1 MQQKFFPF
9 LVLFLFIGSK
19 CYNFAKKISV
29 MARNNPNRN
38 RRRLEKDNIKSFPVT
53 KETTLLPFLMEKLV
67 SLSRT
72 EIKALLKY
80 KHIAVKKKP
89 VTQFDMP
96 LLPGDI
102 VDVNFGRSF
111 YLFSH
116 PQIKILYED
125 EWLIVIE
132 KASGLLSVANETTRE
147 KTAHYILTEYLRRD
161 NPDAE
166 LFVCHRL
173 DQFTSGVLIFS
184 KNEQLKDEMRENWDF
199 YVKERKYICVT
210 EKIPEKPE
218 DDITSYLVE
227 KNNLQVQSTSDAKR
241 GKMAVTHYRVIQS
254 KGRYAL
260 VDVEIFT
267 GKKNQIRV
275 HMSDIGAPI
284 AGDMKYGAETS
295 PARRLM
301 LHNYRLSFIHPV
313 KGELMRFSL
322 PTPYSFKQLTS
333 PEL

>member
-1 MQQKFFPF
+1 MAN
-9 LVLFLFIGSK
+9 ISSK
-19 CYNFAKKISV
+19 KS
-29 MARNNPNRN
+29 
-38 RRRLEKDNIKSFPVT
+38 RRRFENDNIKSFPVT
-53 KETTLLPFLMEKLV
+53 EETTLLPFLLEKLHL
-67 SLSRT
+67 LSRT

-80 KHIAVKKKP
+80 RHIAVKGNP
-89 VTQFDMP
+89 VTQFNKP

-111 YLFSH
+111 YQFSH

-125 EWLIVIE
+125 EWIIVIE
-132 KASGLLSVANETTRE
+132 KSSGLLSVANESTRE
-147 KTAHYILTEYLRRD
+147 NTAHYILQEYVRRE
-161 NPDAE
+161 NPDSN
-166 LFVCHRL
+166 LYVCHRL

-184 KNEQLKDEMRENWDF
+184 KNEELKDELRKNWDF

-210 EKIPEKPE
+210 ERIPEKPE

-227 KNNLQVQSTSDAKR
+227 NKHLQVHSTADAKR
-241 GKMAVTHYRVIQS
+241 GKLAITHYRVIQS
-254 KGRYAL
+254 RGRYAL

-284 AGDMKYGAETS
+284 AGDMKYGAETN

-301 LHNYRLSFIHPV
+301 LHNYRLAFIHPI

-322 PTPYSFKQLTS
+322 PTPYVFKQMTAA
-333 PEL
+333 E